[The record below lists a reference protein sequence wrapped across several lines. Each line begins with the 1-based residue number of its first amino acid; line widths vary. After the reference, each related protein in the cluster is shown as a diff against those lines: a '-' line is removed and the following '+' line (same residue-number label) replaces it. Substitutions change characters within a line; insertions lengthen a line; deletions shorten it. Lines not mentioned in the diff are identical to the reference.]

1 MKRLALSFVGSLA
14 VLTWLAP
21 CALADVITF
30 TNSEYNGTGTG
41 FGNVTNVLSLQKNG
55 SESGSVTP
63 TGRTGD
69 ATNTSKTWTAAQLT
83 ALGFTA
89 DNLGIVFNIAEPGN
103 ADTVDLL
110 SFSLDF
116 YNSSFASLGST
127 LLVGTPILNLASTG
141 QGTGTSGWLL
151 AYSNAGLLTT
161 FFSNPNNVLGG
172 TGSIGQSAGAQ
183 ENFYLVRTD
192 VAAPV
197 PEPGTLALLGLGL
210 FGMRWAKG
218 RSKK

>member
-1 MKRLALSFVGSLA
+1 MKRLAFSFVGSLA

-30 TNSEYNGTGTG
+30 TNSEYASGTG
-41 FGNVTNVLSLQKNG
+41 FGNVTNVLSLQATP

-63 TGRTGD
+63 TGRTGH
-69 ATNTSKTWTAAQLT
+69 ATPTSKTWTAAQLT

-127 LLVGTPILNLASTG
+127 LLVGTTVLNLPSLG
-141 QGTGTSGWLL
+141 QGTGSSGWLL
-151 AYSNAGLLTT
+151 AYSNTGLLTT
-161 FFSNPNNVLGG
+161 FFSNPTNVLGG
-172 TGSIGQSAGAQ
+172 TGSIGQTAGAQ

-192 VAAPV
+192 VAAPI

-210 FGMRWAKG
+210 FGIRWAKG